1 MANLK
6 PIADVE
12 VLESLT
18 DDDKVVVIGSD
29 GILKQTAS
37 SNLGMD
43 ITKTETIEE
52 PSVEDTLV
60 VISDGNVKQLPASTF
75 ASLCGASPIVLISS
89 STNDTL
95 YDYSCTLE
103 DGSDLPSNLHTLFMS
118 GSPIIL
124 VYNNFALSCTCV
136 MPGDNYSF
144 AYKLYFYNPVNQKY
158 ITVHKYM

>member
-18 DDDKVVVIGSD
+18 DGDKVVVIGSD

-75 ASLCGASPIVLISS
+75 ASLCGAAPIVVISS
-89 STNDTL
+89 STNSNL
-95 YDYSCTLE
+95 YDYDCMLA
-103 DGSDLPSNLHTLFMS
+103 DGSELPSNLYDLFIA
-118 GSPIIL
+118 GTPIVL
-124 VYNNFALSCTCV
+124 VYNSVALSCVCAIPT
-136 MPGDNYSF
+136 DNYSY
-144 AYKLYFYNPVNQKY
+144 AYQLVFLNPIDSSTIKIYKY
-158 ITVHKYM
+158 L